1 MPPYHPPAVA
11 KSALTQGRP
20 PEEPAELSSHDRI
33 LQAARQLFA
42 REGYESTTTA
52 AIARAAGTSESQL
65 IKHFRGKEGLLDA
78 IFEEAWTRLGEGIRV
93 ALQRPGTTLAKL
105 RLLSEVLFAG
115 LESDADLRTL
125 MLLEGRRMRRHG
137 QIVVLSSGYLQL
149 VQVLDNLLEA
159 LRQSGELRPGVE
171 PQAARSVLIGSFE
184 GLLRDRLLA
193 DRVGYP
199 AAYGPRETRA
209 AFAAVLDGLVSP
221 ADRPP
226 A

>member
-1 MPPYHPPAVA
+1 MA

-20 PEEPAELSSHDRI
+20 LEEPAELSSHDRI

-93 ALQRPGTTLAKL
+93 ALQRPGTTTLVKL
-105 RLLSEVLFAG
+105 RLLSDVLFAG

>member
-1 MPPYHPPAVA
+1 MA
-11 KSALTQGRP
+11 ALSQPLPSTQ
-20 PEEPAELSSHDRI
+20 EPTELSSHDRI
-33 LQAARQLFA
+33 LRAARELFA

-65 IKHFRGKEGLLDA
+65 IKHFGGKEGLLDA
-78 IFEEAWTRLGEGIRV
+78 IFEEAWTRIGEGIRV
-93 ALQRPGTTLAKL
+93 ALQRPATALAQL
-105 RLLSEVLFAG
+105 RVLSEVLFAG

-199 AAYGPRETRA
+199 AAYGPRETRV
-209 AFAAVLDGLVSP
+209 AFAAVLEGLVSA